1 MEQFMEQTLPF
12 GDVLEEIDKLSLE
25 EQETLIDIVRR
36 RMAERGRKILAAEI
50 REARQEFAED
60 RCQPATADELM
71 KEILS

>member
-1 MEQFMEQTLPF
+1 
-12 GDVLEEIDKLSLE
+12 LSLE